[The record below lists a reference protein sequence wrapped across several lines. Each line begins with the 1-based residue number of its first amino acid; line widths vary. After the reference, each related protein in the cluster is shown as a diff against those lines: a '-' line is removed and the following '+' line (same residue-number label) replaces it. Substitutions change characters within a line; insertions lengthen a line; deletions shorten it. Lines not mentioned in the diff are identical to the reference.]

1 MFLKTLFCLYSFLL
15 VFKLSGQPNNVEE
28 SALIHPEI
36 LIGNAEFILAEFV
49 KSCGY
54 HYTNEKTVDDIKF
67 MHIKTKT
74 YDLAIYFRGD
84 TTLLARILSSV
95 KKTQRWNKYYSD
107 LVKKNPKAW
116 SKISDYQY
124 KFYNNET
131 SSILYID
138 IMRDFTKD
146 LVIIEIHP

>member
-1 MFLKTLFCLYSFLL
+1 MFRDILFCLYSFLL

-74 YDLAIYFRGD
+74 YDLAIYFRDD
-84 TTLLARILSSV
+84 TTVLARILSSL
-95 KKTQRWNKYYSD
+95 KKTQRWKKYYSD
-107 LVKKNPKAW
+107 LVKKYPKAW
-116 SKISDYQY
+116 SKLSDYQY
-124 KFYNNET
+124 KFNNEET
-131 SSILYID
+131 STILYVD
-138 IMRDFTKD
+138 IMRDIAKE
-146 LVIIEIHP
+146 LVIVEIHP